1 MLLSIQQI
9 LMSWLSYAIKLEA
22 NVWMDLGCSNDNTRR
37 YVHITELANHLGT
50 AVCKALPGYHA
61 LTGCDYTSPFF
72 RKGKVNPL
80 KKAEKCALHLEG
92 LGRIGENPTF
102 VDGDSL
108 VEKYVCSLYGQGT
121 LSSVNDARLKIFLQ
135 KYKPTQPDCPLEKI
149 KGINA
154 GMLPPCNDVL
164 TRNWHGATMWHISGS
179 MHKSERS
186 TLERS

>member
-1 MLLSIQQI
+1 MAHEEQCLLYTATLAGSVEHSEAHEYVCAHVEADIRMVYHLSVLSKAVPGQNTVVRSTDTDVMVI
-9 LMSWLSYAIKLEA
+9 LLYHAIKLEA
-22 NVWMDLGCSNDNTRR
+22 NVWMDFGRSSDNTRR

-108 VEKYVCSLYGQGT
+108 VEKYVCSLYGQG
-121 LSSVNDARLKIFLQ
+121 
-135 KYKPTQPDCPLEKI
+135 P
-149 KGINA
+149 
-154 GMLPPCNDVL
+154 
-164 TRNWHGATMWHISGS
+164 
-179 MHKSERS
+179 
-186 TLERS
+186 